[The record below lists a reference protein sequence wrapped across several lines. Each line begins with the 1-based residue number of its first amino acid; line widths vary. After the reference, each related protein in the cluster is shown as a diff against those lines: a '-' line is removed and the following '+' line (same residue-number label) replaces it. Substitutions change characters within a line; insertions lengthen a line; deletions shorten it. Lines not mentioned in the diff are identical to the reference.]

1 MRPAKRR
8 FASNPVV
15 PKLCLGMRPREAL
28 LRLAVSPP
36 DSGFIPQIEI
46 LQAELG
52 KTHSQAELGNDN
64 EPAPLLSFQNF
75 HSARP

>member
-1 MRPAKRR
+1 MHPAKRR

-28 LRLAVSPP
+28 LRLAASPP

-46 LQAELG
+46 R
-52 KTHSQAELGNDN
+52 QAELGNDN